1 MSNQLDEARR
11 ERNLIERLGA
21 HVPGFAGYLDR
32 ELRREVD
39 EALRRHLAA
48 QLDAARREV
57 AVAMTSLTL
66 AQAAQ
71 LARLSRLDKELDA
84 LACRLRSAGA
94 GYAGLFDAFKVREE
108 QLERLYALDLSCAED
123 VQALLEAARGRWD
136 GWELEAETLTERLH
150 RALLRERPAV
160 VESLARHGR
169 AR

>member
-1 MSNQLDEARR
+1 MSDPVDEVRR
-11 ERNLIERLGA
+11 GRNLIERLGA

-57 AVAMTSLTL
+57 AAAITSLAL

-71 LARLSRLDKELDA
+71 LARLGRLDKELDA

-123 VQALLEAARGRWD
+123 VQALLDAVRGRRD
-136 GWELEAETLTERLH
+136 GWESEAETLVERLH
-150 RALLRERPAV
+150 RALLQERPAV
-160 VESLARHGR
+160 VQSLAQHGR
-169 AR
+169 AS